1 MEKIK
6 LNNKFK
12 IHIILFVVYI
22 LYAVCSLF
30 FSLIIFYMPD
40 TNIINYY
47 KYIIISL
54 SLFPIFYLLFYIL
67 NKEKYY
73 YIIFIISI
81 ISLIILYIC
90 FDSLYLEYIYIEE
103 YSYSIKD
110 DYLFGLLKKYET
122 ITEIVF
128 FCTIISYPIIIVIN
142 IILFIKK
149 IIDDKKQILLRLTGR

>member
-6 LNNKFK
+6 LDNKFK
-12 IHIILFVVYI
+12 IHIILFIVYI

-30 FSLIIFYMPD
+30 FFVIFLLVGSNSNY
-40 TNIINYY
+40 NII
-47 KYIIISL
+47 IL
-54 SLFPIFYLLFYIL
+54 SLFPIFYILFYIL
-67 NKEKYY
+67 NKRKYY
-73 YIIFIISI
+73 FIIFILSI
-81 ISLIILYIC
+81 ISLIILFIYLDSTYVERIYYEDYI
-90 FDSLYLEYIYIEE
+90 S
-103 YSYSIKD
+103 SIKD

-149 IIDDKKQILLRLTGR
+149 IIEDKKQILLRLTRLQKK